1 MDDIKV
7 WFVNDASSVT
17 ALEASASMA
26 SESLL
31 EDVLVENPDLLMPG
45 LTLVGIQTPTEGG
58 PLDLLGVD
66 SDGRLVV
73 FELKRGTLS
82 RDAVA
87 QIIDYAS
94 DLDSKS
100 DIALAEHIT
109 VNSGVGG
116 IRKIDDFEEWYSGN
130 RDVDSLGALR
140 PLRLFLIGLGA
151 DDRTERM
158 VRFLARNSGMDISL
172 LTFHGFTH
180 DGKTL
185 LARQVEVEGAT
196 EPGGPSGR
204 RYLSVAER
212 RERLEKRIEE
222 CGVTD
227 LLTAAREMF
236 HEKWHSC
243 TENIGPTAISFL
255 LPERTESGRRMLS
268 CARIDVDQGKIRAV
282 FYGRAVNPCPD
293 EFDQAKQAIPFETYR
308 GPSDT
313 EGTYAEVKFSLD
325 ATGWDTHK
333 ERLAELMQAVYQAW
347 EQQG

>member
-7 WFVNDASSVT
+7 WLVDDASTVT
-17 ALEASASMA
+17 TLEASASMA

-31 EDVLVENPDLLMPG
+31 EEVLVKNPDLLMPG
-45 LTLVGIQTPTEGG
+45 LTLVGRQTPTEGG

-73 FELKRGTLS
+73 FELKRGILS

-94 DLDSKS
+94 DLESKS

-109 VNSGVGG
+109 ANSGVGG
-116 IRKIDDFEEWYSGN
+116 IPKIDDFESWYSDN

-140 PLRLFLIGLGA
+140 PLRLFLIGLRA

-158 VRFLARNSGMDISL
+158 VRFLAGNSGMDISL
-172 LTFHGFTH
+172 LAFQGFMH
-180 DGKTL
+180 EGKTL

-196 EPGGPSGR
+196 EPRGPSGR
-204 RYLSVAER
+204 RRLSAAEKK
-212 RERLEKRIEE
+212 ERLEKRIEE
-222 CGVTD
+222 CGVTE
-227 LLTAAREMF
+227 LLTAAREIF

-243 TENIGPTAISFL
+243 KENIGPTAIGFL
-255 LPERTESGRRMLS
+255 LSERTESGRRTLS
-268 CARIDVDQGKIRAV
+268 YARIDVDQGRIRPV
-282 FYGRAVNPCPD
+282 FYGRAVNLCPD

-333 ERLAELMQAVYQAW
+333 ERLAALMQAVYQAW
-347 EQQG
+347 GQQD